1 MIKKTKLNKIF
12 RDKIKKIYKIQK
24 ALKVKQIIIK
34 RIRVKINKNT
44 I

>member
-12 RDKIKKIYKIQK
+12 RDKIQK